1 MPFPSSQP
9 VGHGS
14 KCQCST
20 FGLFWNE
27 VLATWQ
33 LTHQLH
39 EANRVQVYL
48 KIGRA
53 LPYKNVPPLQLISSI
68 LIYSGLSGLIKFDTY
83 GMRTDFSMEVLE
95 LQDTGLEPVG
105 TWSNID
111 GLNMSRESEVT
122 TMANPINIM
131 ANKTFVVTLIENQV
145 VPSKWLTFWNNF
157 ESNNCTVSSNR
168 NTRVNWF

>member
-1 MPFPSSQP
+1 
-9 VGHGS
+9 
-14 KCQCST
+14 
-20 FGLFWNE
+20 
-27 VLATWQ
+27 
-33 LTHQLH
+33 
-39 EANRVQVYL
+39 
-48 KIGRA
+48 
-53 LPYKNVPPLQLISSI
+53 
-68 LIYSGLSGLIKFDTY
+68 
-83 GMRTDFSMEVLE
+83 MEVLE

-145 VPSKWLTFWNNF
+145 FPSKWLTFWNNF
-157 ESNNCTVSSNR
+157 GSNKRSVPNKHTMSSNR

>member
-1 MPFPSSQP
+1 M
-9 VGHGS
+9 
-14 KCQCST
+14 
-20 FGLFWNE
+20 
-27 VLATWQ
+27 
-33 LTHQLH
+33 
-39 EANRVQVYL
+39 
-48 KIGRA
+48 
-53 LPYKNVPPLQLISSI
+53 PYKNVPPLQLISSI

-145 VPSKWLTFWNNF
+145 FPSENNYSRVPIKRSVQNERHRSPLA
-157 ESNNCTVSSNR
+157 
-168 NTRVNWF
+168 

>member
-1 MPFPSSQP
+1 MAQS
-9 VGHGS
+9 V
-14 KCQCST
+14 
-20 FGLFWNE
+20 
-27 VLATWQ
+27 
-33 LTHQLH
+33 
-39 EANRVQVYL
+39 
-48 KIGRA
+48 
-53 LPYKNVPPLQLISSI
+53 NVPPLDCSGMKSWPHGSSLINYMKLTEFRYSSRYFNFHYYFLPENCKPYI
-68 LIYSGLSGLIKFDTY
+68 FSGLSGMIKFDTY

-145 VPSKWLTFWNNF
+145 ILLTL
-157 ESNNCTVSSNR
+157 SSGGNKH
-168 NTRVNWF
+168 T